1 MPKISLRVVTQPR
14 LAIGL
19 ALFLVCGT
27 IAQAQDSPASQ
38 NDTNKQL
45 SERVRELEAEMKQLK
60 EKLDT
65 AAPTAAPA
73 PTPAPELAPVVE
85 QPQVNEVAPRLKLL
99 FFGDAGYQ
107 IGHFYGPTSTFE
119 FGEFDMFATARLT
132 DHVSAM
138 AEILFSSQSDNRIG
152 IDVERLAVKY
162 RQNDYFTATIGRIHT
177 AIGYY
182 NTAFNR
188 GDYFQTATG
197 RPTMFEFDDQGGF
210 LPMQDLGIV
219 LSGQLPSGKLG
230 LNYVF
235 EVTNGRNYGVDVEPT
250 QNNTDQNNSKGV
262 NFGMSTKPE
271 KVPGLVVGFSVRHDY
286 LSDVL
291 NQRVSEIIPVV
302 YGVYTNSKYE
312 WLNEAMYVVHTLPG
326 GAVFHTTGFYS
337 QFSRKFGHYRPYFRY
352 DYVNAPDND
361 PIYGNPFEIPPV
373 GRINGPTAGLRWDF
387 TRYTALK
394 LQFVREGIRGD
405 KSVNGGNGQFDFTF

>member
-1 MPKISLRVVTQPR
+1 MPKISLRLVTQPR

-60 EKLDT
+60 EKLDA

-73 PTPAPELAPVVE
+73 PTPAPEPAPVVE

-99 FFGDAGYQ
+99 FFGDTGYQ

-138 AEILFSSQSDNRIG
+138 AEILFSSQSDNKIG
-152 IDVERLAVKY
+152 IDVERLALKY

-197 RPTMFEFDDQGGF
+197 RPTIFEFDDQGGF

-235 EVTNGRNYGVDVEPT
+235 EVTNGRAYGVDVEPT
-250 QNNTDQNNSKGV
+250 QNATDQNNSKAV

-286 LSDVL
+286 LSDAL

-387 TRYTALK
+387 TRFTAFK
-394 LQFVREGIRGD
+394 LQYVREGTRGN
-405 KSVNGGNGQFDFTF
+405 KSINGGNGQFDFTF